1 MALTKKSIK
10 GLGALLSITAIAAS
24 GLLAVRPLYNQ
35 IIENQEKYE
44 NMQVIT
50 LTKESKVSML
60 ENGVENI
67 EETKA
72 FVNRFLL
79 YAPKAKS
86 IETISRA
93 ISDATIEGVSI
104 STFNFGEPEN
114 LKDYEI
120 PDTTLEGYNPPV
132 DLDAAARARQEE
144 QRAQAE
150 ASEDG
155 EVAPA
160 TAPEYFQRI
169 PTVITVNASDHA
181 TLARY
186 LDNLAQ
192 QDRLIVVVGIDTE
205 KTDPEMPLS
214 ATIYAHAF
222 MYATS

>member
-10 GLGALLSITAIAAS
+10 GLGALLSITALAAS
-24 GLLAVRPLYNQ
+24 GFLIVRPLYNQ
-35 IIENQEKYE
+35 ILDNQEQYE
-44 NMQVIT
+44 NMQVVT
-50 LTKESKVSML
+50 LTKESKVAML
-60 ENGVENI
+60 EAGVENV

-79 YAPKAKS
+79 YAPKAKN

-93 ISDATIEGVSI
+93 ISDAAVEGVTI

-114 LKDYEI
+114 LKDYEV
-120 PDTTLEGYNPPV
+120 PDPTLEGYTPPV

-150 ASEDG
+150 ASENG

-160 TAPEYFQRI
+160 TTPEHFQRI
-169 PTVITVNASDHA
+169 PTVITVNAADHA
-181 TLARY
+181 TLAQY

-192 QDRLIVVVGIDTE
+192 QDRLLVVVGIDTE
-205 KTDPEMPLS
+205 KTDPEQPLS